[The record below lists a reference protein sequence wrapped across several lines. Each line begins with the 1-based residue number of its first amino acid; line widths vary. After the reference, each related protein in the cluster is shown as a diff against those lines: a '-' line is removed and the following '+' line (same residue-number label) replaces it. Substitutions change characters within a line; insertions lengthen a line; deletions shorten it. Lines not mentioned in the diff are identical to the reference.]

1 LSKKN
6 IKTKLKGIMIWPLNA
21 KEMDDKIKPSEVY
34 APTIINISDEDNES
48 FEGKANDIQ
57 WGENEAKHNS
67 CN

>member
-1 LSKKN
+1 
-6 IKTKLKGIMIWPLNA
+6 MIWPLNA